1 MSRLIQKIQEHF
13 DSKLPFVC
21 YCKPNSNKLIAL
33 FQRNNQLHALDQI
46 KSGFAFVSFDS
57 NSKYG
62 IPEQESDVYIES
74 ISNFEAYQNS
84 DKVYEVDILAKV
96 NFESLVEKALKE
108 INSGTFEK
116 VVLSRNEVV
125 ELSNFTI
132 KKVFSS
138 LVSKYTNSFRYCF
151 YHSEIGLW
159 MGATP
164 EQLLKSNQ
172 NKVQTVSLAGTQL
185 SSDIKN
191 IVWEEKE
198 INEQK
203 TVTEYIVDALKSCG
217 AEVAKSEPYTF
228 QAGSI
233 VHIKTDI
240 EAQFESEV
248 NVPNILELLHPT
260 PAVCGFPKTEA
271 LEFISANEG
280 YYREYYAGYL
290 GEWNQDGNF
299 DLYVN
304 LRCMKL
310 ETNDGSAI
318 AKLFVGCGINSGSQL
333 EKEFFETVN
342 KAQTLKSILN

>member
-1 MSRLIQKIQEHF
+1 MSQLIQKIQEHL

-21 YCKPNSNKLIAL
+21 YCKPNSDKLIGL
-33 FQRNNQLHALDQI
+33 FQRNNQLHTLDQI

-84 DKVYEVDILAKV
+84 DKEQEVNVLAKV
-96 NFESLVEKALKE
+96 NFESLVVKALGE

-132 KKVFSS
+132 EKVFSS
-138 LVSKYTNSFRYCF
+138 LILKYPNSFRYCF
-151 YHSEIGLW
+151 YHPEIGLW
-159 MGATP
+159 MGASP
-164 EQLLKSNQ
+164 ELILKSNQ

-185 SSDIKN
+185 NSESHN
-191 IVWEEKE
+191 IIWEEKE
-198 INEQK
+198 INEQQ
-203 TVTEYIVDALKSCG
+203 TVTKFIIDALKFCG
-217 AEVAKSEPYTF
+217 AEVTESIPYTF
-228 QAGSI
+228 HAGSI

-260 PAVCGFPKTEA
+260 PAVCGFPKKEA

-280 YYREYYAGYL
+280 YDREFYAGYL
-290 GEWNQDGNF
+290 GEWNQEGNF

-310 ETNDGSAI
+310 VTNDGSAI
-318 AKLFVGCGINSGSQL
+318 AKLFVGCGINSGSQP
-333 EKEFFETVN
+333 EKEFVETVN

>member
-1 MSRLIQKIQEHF
+1 MSQLIKKIQEHL

-21 YCKPNSNKLIAL
+21 YCKPNSDKLIGL
-33 FQRNNQLHALDQI
+33 FQRNSQLHTLDKI
-46 KSGFAFVSFDS
+46 KSGFAFVSFNSD
-57 NSKYG
+57 SKYG
-62 IPEQESDVYIES
+62 IPVQESDVYFES

-84 DKVYEVDILAKV
+84 EKEQEVDVLAKV
-96 NFESLVEKALKE
+96 NFESLVVKALGE

-116 VVLSRNEVV
+116 VVLSRNELV

-132 KKVFSS
+132 EKVFLS
-138 LVSKYTNSFRYCF
+138 LILKYPNSFRYCF
-151 YHSEIGLW
+151 YHPEIGLW
-159 MGATP
+159 MGASP
-164 EQLLKSNQ
+164 ELILKSNK

-185 SSDIKN
+185 NSDCNN

-198 INEQK
+198 INEQQ
-203 TVTEYIVDALKSCG
+203 TVTKFIVEALKSCG
-217 AEVAKSEPYTF
+217 AKVSKSEPYTF

-248 NVPNILELLHPT
+248 NIPNILELLHPT
-260 PAVCGFPKTEA
+260 PAVCGFPKNEA

-280 YYREYYAGYL
+280 YEREFYAGYL

-310 ETNDGSAI
+310 ETNNVPAI
-318 AKLFVGCGINSGSQL
+318 AKLFVGCGINNGSQP

-342 KAQTLKSILN
+342 KSQTLKSILN

>member
-1 MSRLIQKIQEHF
+1 MSQLIQKIQEHF

-21 YCKPNSNKLIAL
+21 YCKPNSDKLIAL
-33 FQRNNQLHALDQI
+33 FQRNNQLHTLDQI
-46 KSGFAFVSFDS
+46 KSGFAFVSF
-57 NSKYG
+57 NSDLKYG
-62 IPEQESDVYIES
+62 IPEQESDIYIES
-74 ISNFEAYQNS
+74 ILNVEAYQNR
-84 DKVYEVDILAKV
+84 DKDYEVDALAKV

-108 INSGTFEK
+108 INSRTFEK

-132 KKVFSS
+132 EKVFSS
-138 LVSKYTNSFRYCF
+138 LILKYTNSFRYCF
-151 YHSEIGLW
+151 YHPEIGLW

-164 EQLLKSNQ
+164 EQILKSNQ

-185 SSDIKN
+185 SSN
-191 IVWEEKE
+191 IENIDWEEKE
-198 INEQK
+198 INEQQ
-203 TVTEYIVDALKSCG
+203 TVTKYIVHALRSCG
-217 AEVAKSEPYTF
+217 AEVTESKPYSF

-248 NVPNILELLHPT
+248 NVSNILELLHPT

-280 YYREYYAGYL
+280 YDREFYAGYL
-290 GEWNQDGNF
+290 GEWDQDGNF

-304 LRCMKL
+304 LRCMKV
-310 ETNDGSAI
+310 ETNNSSAK
-318 AKLFVGCGINSGSQL
+318 AKLFVGCGINSGSQP
-333 EKEFFETVN
+333 EKEFVETVN

>member
-1 MSRLIQKIQEHF
+1 MSQLIKKIQEHL

-21 YCKPNSNKLIAL
+21 YCKPNSDKLIAL
-33 FQRNNQLHALDQI
+33 FQRSNQLHTLDQI
-46 KSGFAFVSFDS
+46 KSGFAFVSFISDL
-57 NSKYG
+57 KYG
-62 IPEQESDVYIES
+62 IQEQESDIYIES
-74 ISNFEAYQNS
+74 ISNLETNQNS
-84 DKVYEVDILAKV
+84 VNEYAVDTKVKV

-198 INEQK
+198 INE
-203 TVTEYIVDALKSCG
+203 ERI
-217 AEVAKSEPYTF
+217 
-228 QAGSI
+228 
-233 VHIKTDI
+233 
-240 EAQFESEV
+240 
-248 NVPNILELLHPT
+248 
-260 PAVCGFPKTEA
+260 
-271 LEFISANEG
+271 
-280 YYREYYAGYL
+280 
-290 GEWNQDGNF
+290 
-299 DLYVN
+299 
-304 LRCMKL
+304 
-310 ETNDGSAI
+310 
-318 AKLFVGCGINSGSQL
+318 
-333 EKEFFETVN
+333 
-342 KAQTLKSILN
+342 

>member
-1 MSRLIQKIQEHF
+1 MSRLIQKIQKHL

-21 YCKPNSNKLIAL
+21 YCKPNSDKLIGL
-33 FQRNNQLHALDQI
+33 FQRNNQLHTLDQI
-46 KSGFAFVSFDS
+46 KSGFAFVSF
-57 NSKYG
+57 NSDLKYG
-62 IPEQESDVYIES
+62 IPEMESDVYFES
-74 ISNFEAYQNS
+74 MTNINEYQNIYKKHEVDAVSKSNFEC
-84 DKVYEVDILAKV
+84 
-96 NFESLVEKALKE
+96 LVEKVLEK
-108 INSGTFEK
+108 INNGTFEK

-132 KKVFSS
+132 EKVFSS
-138 LVSKYTNSFRYCF
+138 LILKYPNSFRYCF
-151 YHSEIGLW
+151 YHPEIGLW

-172 NKVQTVSLAGTQL
+172 NKVQTVSLAGTKLYIDNQNV
-185 SSDIKN
+185 I
-191 IVWEEKE
+191 WEEKE
-198 INEQK
+198 INEQQ
-203 TVTEYIVDALKSCG
+203 TVTKYIVDVLKSCG
-217 AEVAKSEPYTF
+217 SELLISEPYTF

-240 EAQFESEV
+240 EALFESEV

-260 PAVCGFPKTEA
+260 PAVCGFPKKEA

-280 YYREYYAGYL
+280 YNREFYAGYL

-299 DLYVN
+299 DLFVN
-304 LRCMKL
+304 LRCMKV
-310 ETNDGSAI
+310 ETNDGSTI
-318 AKLFVGCGINSGSQL
+318 AKLFVGCGINSGSQP

>member
-1 MSRLIQKIQEHF
+1 MSQLIQKIQEHF

-21 YCKPNSNKLIAL
+21 YCKPNSDKLIGL

-62 IPEQESDVYIES
+62 IPEQESDFYFES
-74 ISNFEAYQNS
+74 ITNIEANQNS
-84 DKVYEVDILAKV
+84 DKKYDLDALAKV

-132 KKVFSS
+132 EKVFSS
-138 LVSKYTNSFRYCF
+138 LISKYPNSFRYCF
-151 YHSEIGLW
+151 YHHEIGFW
-159 MGATP
+159 MGASP
-164 EQLLKSNQ
+164 EQILKSNQ

-185 SSDIKN
+185 NSDNHNFI
-191 IVWEEKE
+191 WGEKE
-198 INEQK
+198 VNEQQ
-203 TVTEYIVDALKSCG
+203 TVTKYIVDALKFCG
-217 AEVAKSEPYTF
+217 AEVAQSEPYTF

-260 PAVCGFPKTEA
+260 PAVCGFPKKEA

-280 YYREYYAGYL
+280 YYREFYAGYL

-299 DLYVN
+299 DLHVN
-304 LRCMKL
+304 LRCMKV

-318 AKLFVGCGINSGSQL
+318 AKLFVGCGINTGSQP
-333 EKEFFETVN
+333 EKEFVETVN
-342 KAQTLKSILN
+342 KAQILKSILN

>member
-1 MSRLIQKIQEHF
+1 MSQLIQKIQEHL

-21 YCKPNSNKLIAL
+21 YCKPNSDKLIGL
-33 FQRNNQLHALDQI
+33 FQRNNQLHTLDQI

-84 DKVYEVDILAKV
+84 DKEQEVDVLAKV

-116 VVLSRNEVV
+116 VVLSRNELV

-132 KKVFSS
+132 EKVFSS
-138 LVSKYTNSFRYCF
+138 LILKYPNSFRYCF
-151 YHSEIGLW
+151 YHPEIGLW
-159 MGATP
+159 MGASP
-164 EQLLKSNQ
+164 ELILKSNQ

-185 SSDIKN
+185 NSESHN
-191 IVWEEKE
+191 IIWEEKE
-198 INEQK
+198 INEQQ
-203 TVTEYIVDALKSCG
+203 TVTKYIVDALKFCG
-217 AEVAKSEPYTF
+217 AEVAQSEPYTF

-248 NVPNILELLHPT
+248 NVSNILELLHPT
-260 PAVCGFPKTEA
+260 PAVCGFPKKEA

-280 YYREYYAGYL
+280 YYREFYAGYL

-304 LRCMKL
+304 LRCMKV
-310 ETNDGSAI
+310 ETNDGPAI
-318 AKLFVGCGINSGSQL
+318 AKLFVGCGINNGSQP